1 MLSESINLEKVIIE
15 NNFNDILLTNVKYM
29 FYNCNSLKYVDLSSF
44 KSSFITEMDRMFENC
59 KLLDISSFNT
69 SKVTTIQNM
78 FLNCVSL
85 KHLKINVDTSLV
97 INMQNMLYNCKS
109 LLSLDLSSF
118 NT

>member
-69 SKVTTIQNM
+69 SIVTTIQNM
-78 FLNCVSL
+78 FLN
-85 KHLKINVDTSLV
+85 LKINVDTSLV